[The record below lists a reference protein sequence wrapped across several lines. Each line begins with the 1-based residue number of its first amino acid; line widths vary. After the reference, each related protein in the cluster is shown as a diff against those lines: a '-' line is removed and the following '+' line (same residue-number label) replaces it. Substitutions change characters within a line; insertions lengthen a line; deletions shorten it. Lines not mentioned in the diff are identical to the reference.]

1 MAPHP
6 VCLPGKFYGQRSL
19 AGYSHFVGVHQ
30 IRVSHTSNFIFKSMQ
45 YIILLTWLIYTCIFV
60 NMNTLQSTL
69 LGLSWYTL
77 FRPWKK
83 KQRALNS
90 HYLQHDSI
98 TDDKL
103 LSHCFLWKK
112 EREICRRKSHSR
124 VKRNAWVSLAQPPL
138 SAAGKPRHTRW
149 LVTGGF
155 KSLPWNNI
163 WLSCPQTSALDIPQP
178 TEERN
183 CGFNIK

>member
-1 MAPHP
+1 MALNL
-6 VCLPGKFYGQRSL
+6 VCLPGKFHGQRSL
-19 AGYSHFVGVHQ
+19 AGCSPFVGVHR
-30 IRVSHTSNFIFKSMQ
+30 IRVSHTSDFIFKSMQ
-45 YIILLTWLIYTCIFV
+45 YIILLTWLIYTCLFV

-69 LGLSWYTL
+69 LGLSWYIL
-77 FRPWKK
+77 QALKK
-83 KQRALNS
+83 KQKALNS

-98 TDDKL
+98 TDDRL

-138 SAAGKPRHTRW
+138 SAAGKPRHARW
-149 LVTGGF
+149 LVTSGF
-155 KSLPWNNI
+155 KSLPGNNI
-163 WLSCPQTSALDIPQP
+163 WLSRPQTSALDISQP

>member
-30 IRVSHTSNFIFKSMQ
+30 IRVSHTSDFIFKSMQ

-138 SAAGKPRHTRW
+138 SAAGKPRHTWW